1 MVFFRPVEYFQQKTQ
16 GLRSSSTPMSEFNSF
31 STNSKFKSWLK
42 DYFPKFTV
50 VKGGQIGPDERPPW
64 AELVLLGLQHVL
76 AMFGSTVFAPLVCGF
91 DSNTA
96 IFCSGIGT
104 ILFFIITGGRVPS
117 YLGSSF
123 AFIGAITAAT
133 GYKYTPGAGLNQN
146 IPLAQ
151 GGIIVAGAVYA
162 LVALI
167 VLLIGYRWVEFL
179 MPPVV
184 TGAVVMAI
192 GLNLAGTAVGQAAS
206 NSFDAWMAFTTV
218 LAVAFFSVYGPGFT
232 RRVPILLGAIV
243 GYVVNLICGY
253 AGAGPKI
260 VYTGVSNA
268 KWVGIPLFHTP
279 QFEAH
284 SISLIT
290 PVVIILVAENIGH
303 IKAVTAMTGRN
314 IDQYIGRAFMG
325 DAIATILAG
334 SLGSLGVT
342 TYAENIGVMA
352 VTKIFSTLVFITA
365 AIVAV
370 IIGFLPKFGA
380 IINTIPAGVF
390 GGLSIVLFGLIAV
403 SGGRIWIENKIDFTN
418 PRNLLTAGIS
428 VLLGTGMTGDLKV
441 TFGPVAFDGIGVS
454 TISAVILY
462 QILRGYPQN
471 TAANG
476 TEGSTSYAQ
485 EKLEESAEY
494 ELYDLHRETPIR
506 HHRTD

>member
-1 MVFFRPVEYFQQKTQ
+1 MV
-16 GLRSSSTPMSEFNSF
+16 
-31 STNSKFKSWLK
+31 WLK
-42 DYFPKFTV
+42 NYFPKYSV

-64 AELVLLGLQHVL
+64 GELILLGLQHVL

-123 AFIGAITAAT
+123 AFIGTITTAT
-133 GYKYTPGAGLNQN
+133 GYKYAPGAGLNEN
-146 IPLAQ
+146 IPIAQ

-162 LVALI
+162 AIAIV
-167 VLLIGYRWVEFL
+167 VLLIGYKWVEFL

-192 GLNLAGTAVGQAAS
+192 GLNLAGTAVGQAAA

-243 GYVVNLICGY
+243 GYVINLICGY

-260 VYTGVSNA
+260 DYSGVGNA
-268 KWVGIPLFHTP
+268 KWIGVPLFHTP
-279 QFEAH
+279 KFEAH
-284 SISLIT
+284 AISLIT

-303 IKAVTAMTGRN
+303 IKAVTSMTGRN
-314 IDQYIGRAFMG
+314 IDQYIGKAFMG
-325 DAIATILAG
+325 DALATILAG

-365 AIVAV
+365 AFVAV

-380 IINTIPAGVF
+380 IINTIPSGVF

-418 PRNLLTAGIS
+418 PRNLLTAGIA

-441 TFGPVAFDGIGVS
+441 TFGPIAFDGIGVS
-454 TISAVILY
+454 TIAAVILY
-462 QILRGYPQN
+462 QILRGYPNKQPASN
-471 TAANG
+471 EG
-476 TEGSTSYAQ
+476 TGGRMTP
-485 EKLEESAEY
+485 EKCEESADY
-494 ELYDLHRETPIR
+494 ELYDLHQDIPVKRFR
-506 HHRTD
+506 LD

>member
-1 MVFFRPVEYFQQKTQ
+1 MSSKIEGVSINNSS
-16 GLRSSSTPMSEFNSF
+16 RSRLSS
-31 STNSKFKSWLK
+31 
-42 DYFPKFTV
+42 YFPKFTL

-64 AELVLLGLQHVL
+64 IELIVLGLQHVL

-123 AFIGAITAAT
+123 AFIGTVTAAT
-133 GYKYTPGAGLNQN
+133 GYKYSPGAGLNEN

-151 GGIIVAGAVYA
+151 GGIIIAGAVYA
-162 LVALI
+162 AIAII
-167 VLLIGYRWVEFL
+167 VLLVGHRWVEYL

-192 GLNLAGTAVGQAAS
+192 GLNLAGTAVNQAAA
-206 NSFDAWMAFTTV
+206 NSFDAWMAFSTV
-218 LAVAFFSVYGPGFT
+218 LAVSFFSVYGPGFT

-243 GYVVNLICGY
+243 GYVINLICGY
-253 AGAGPKI
+253 AGAGTKI
-260 VYTGVSNA
+260 DYTGVGNA
-268 KWVGIPLFHTP
+268 KWIGLPLFHTP
-279 QFEAH
+279 KFDSH

-303 IKAVTAMTGRN
+303 IKAVSAMTGRN
-314 IDQYIGRAFMG
+314 IEQYIGRAFMG
-325 DAIATILAG
+325 DALATIIAG

-352 VTKIFSTLVFITA
+352 VTKIFSTLVFVTA
-365 AIVAV
+365 ATVAL

-390 GGLSIVLFGLIAV
+390 GGLSIILFGLIAV

-441 TFGPVAFDGIGVS
+441 TFGPIALDGIGVS

-462 QILRGYPQN
+462 QILRGYPQRSNDTPN
-471 TAANG
+471 TS
-476 TEGSTSYAQ
+476 EGRDNLVGESV
-485 EKLEESAEY
+485 EKSEENAEY
-494 ELYDLHRETPIR
+494 ELYDLHRDIPIR
-506 HHRTD
+506 HHRID